1 MGVFVT
7 ILFMAV
13 IGAVIGGF
21 TNHLAIKMLF
31 RPYKAIYIGSWRV
44 PFTPGLIPKRRDD
57 LARQLGKTV
66 VNYLLTPETFRKKF
80 FSNDIRLKIEQWLN
94 EKIETTLFTDDKTIN
109 DWLKQAGI
117 ENIHLAIEEKV
128 DALIIDQVDKV
139 QNVLST
145 KTVRELLPERW
156 QEKANT
162 KIPDIARYILNKG
175 DVYFESEE
183 GYQTIKRLIDDFL
196 DTKGTLGGMIQM
208 FLGDSSSIVNKAQKE
223 IKKFLNADGTFVL
236 VSNMLT
242 NEWVKLQ
249 DQTVTQLVGDLDFN
263 STTKAVQSY
272 VKNELKIENRLDQ
285 PIVHYWTNG
294 AHWMQQ
300 NVVPQV
306 VDNAFVQAEV
316 KLEDV
321 LKRLNLE
328 EVVREQVDTF
338 PVEVLEDL
346 VLGISKKEFKMITV
360 LGFVLG
366 GIIGVVQGIIVTLI
380 N

>member
-1 MGVFVT
+1 MGAFVT
-7 ILFMAV
+7 ILFMAA

-31 RPYKAIYIGSWRV
+31 RPYKAIYIGSWRL

-94 EKIETTLFTDDKTIN
+94 DKIATSVFTNDKTIN
-109 DWLKQAGI
+109 DWLQQAGV
-117 ENIHLAIEEKV
+117 ENFHITVEDKV
-128 DALIIDQVDKV
+128 DELIVDQVDKV
-139 QNVLST
+139 KNVLST

-156 QEKANT
+156 QDKANT

-175 DVYFESEE
+175 DVYFESDE
-183 GYQTIKRLIDDFL
+183 GYQTIKRLMDDFL

-208 FLGDSSSIVNKAQKE
+208 FLGDSSSLVNKGQKE
-223 IKKFLNADGTFVL
+223 IKKFLNAEGTFVL

-249 DQTVTQLVGDLDFN
+249 DQTIPQLIGELDFN
-263 STTKAVQSY
+263 STTKALQGY
-272 VKNELKIENRLDQ
+272 VKNELQIQERLDQ
-285 PIVHYWTNG
+285 PIVHYWANG
-294 AHWMQQ
+294 AEWMQQ
-300 NVVPQV
+300 NVVPQIV
-306 VDNAFVQAEV
+306 ENAFVQAEV

-346 VLGISKKEFKMITV
+346 VLGISKREFKMITV

-366 GIIGVVQGIIVTLI
+366 GIIGVVQGIVVTI
-380 N
+380 FN